1 MRYLVATNDDQA
13 PWSRNFVGIVGVL
26 QGPEE
31 FEQFIRQRRGR
42 NDEVLIPIVG
52 KDPIQDALEFDELDC
67 IFEGSNEKLILVT
80 PEEEFVSEV
89 YMLVGC

>member
-1 MRYLVATNDDQA
+1 MRYLVATNDTQA
-13 PWSRNFVGIVGVL
+13 PWSGNLLGIVGAL

-42 NDEVLIPIVG
+42 NDEVLFPIVG
-52 KDPIQDALEFDELDC
+52 KDAIHAALDFDELDC
-67 IFEGSNEKLILVT
+67 IFEGSNEKLILII
-80 PEEEFVSEV
+80 SEV